1 MEQALAA
8 PSDVNRTSSALKTLL
23 QKCTAQKTTNAH
35 LLSKIQKIS
44 NSIQVCCRIR
54 PLRSS
59 ELRNNEKVVVEPLSE
74 TEAGYYDQKARQW
87 KSFVYDKVFGPD
99 QSQQDIFEEVR
110 VCEERGDELERR
122 VYWISTYMPD
132 TSECNV
138 AAAKLF
144 AITNDTNAPSI
155 ATRFARRRFSWDER
169 GLGSPI
175 LVWSKF

>member
-54 PLRSS
+54 PLRNN

-74 TEAGYYDQKARQW
+74 TEAGYYDQKAKQW

-110 VCEERGDELERR
+110 VCEERSDELERR
-122 VYWISTYMPD
+122 VYWISTYMQLR
-132 TSECNV
+132 TGSGL
-138 AAAKLF
+138 KRRYF
-144 AITNDTNAPSI
+144 YTAPSQLRHRQACVLDI
-155 ATRFARRRFSWDER
+155 NVHAQYFQ
-169 GLGSPI
+169 I
-175 LVWSKF
+175 